1 MIRVVV
7 NDASCLIDLNKVG
20 LLPAMLTLPYRF
32 IVPLPIRYS
41 EMLDLTDEDW
51 QRLDEYGLETF
62 DLPGDL
68 VAEVVRLAEETPGL
82 SANDCFCLVSAL
94 HLHDSVLLT
103 GDLRLRQVARAAG
116 LRVHGVLWIIHH
128 LHAAGVCGVS
138 RLAAALETWREDRTV
153 FLPRKEIDSRLRSM
167 RGLADQ

>member
-20 LLPAMLTLPYRF
+20 LLPAMLTLPFRF

-41 EMLDLTDEDW
+41 EMLDLTDENW
-51 QRLDEYGLETF
+51 RHLDDSGLETF

-68 VAEVVRLAEETPGL
+68 VAEVARLAQETPAL

-94 HLHDSVLLT
+94 YLRDAGLLT
-103 GDLRLRQVARAAG
+103 GDLRLRREAVAAG
-116 LRVHGVLWIIHH
+116 VRVHGVLWIVDQ
-128 LHAAGVCGVS
+128 LRATGACRAS
-138 RLAAALETWREDRTV
+138 RLIAALEAWREDRAV
-153 FLPRKEIDSRLRSM
+153 FLPRTEVESRLR
-167 RGLADQ
+167 RLRAG

>member
-32 IVPLPIRYS
+32 IVPLPIRFS
-41 EMLDLTDEDW
+41 EMLDLTDADW
-51 QRLDEYGLETF
+51 RQLDDSGLETF

-68 VAEVVRLAEETPGL
+68 VAEVVRLAEETRGL

-94 HLHDSVLLT
+94 QFRDVVLLT
-103 GDLRLRQVARAAG
+103 GDLGLRRAAAAAG
-116 LRVHGVLWIIHH
+116 VQVHGVLWIVDR
-128 LHAAGVCGVS
+128 LHATGTCRAS
-138 RLAAALETWREDRTV
+138 RLIAALEAWREDRAV
-153 FLPRKEIDSRLRSM
+153 FLPRTEVEDRLR
-167 RGLADQ
+167 RLRAA

>member
-41 EMLDLTDEDW
+41 EMLDLTDENW
-51 QRLDEYGLETF
+51 RHLDDSGLETF

-68 VAEVVRLAEETPGL
+68 VAEVTRLAQETPAL
-82 SANDCFCLVSAL
+82 SGNDCFCLVSAL
-94 HLHDSVLLT
+94 HLRDAVLLT
-103 GDLRLRQVARAAG
+103 GDLRLRREAVAAG
-116 LRVHGVLWIIHH
+116 VRVHGVLWVIDQ
-128 LHAAGVCGVS
+128 LHQTSLCGAS
-138 RLAAALETWREDRTV
+138 RLVAALEAWRADRTV
-153 FLPRKEIDSRLRSM
+153 FLPRSEIDNRLG
-167 RGLADQ
+167 GLRR